1 MLVSCHMRSV
11 TEGDRITLEE
21 LRQLAAGRFGDMIKA
36 VVDLERRVM
45 VVDADLHADQEASL
59 IAEGSRQENLWGI
72 NLYPDLSEEEWLEFD
87 SMINLRP
94 SFGNRS
100 RGVDDP
106 ATRERIADLVRVMV
120 IR

>member
-1 MLVSCHMRSV
+1 MRVVTDSFPIDLV
-11 TEGDRITLEE
+11 E
-21 LRQLAAGRFGDMIKA
+21 LSRLAEGRFGDFVKA

-45 VVDADLHADQEASL
+45 LVDADLHADQEAEL
-59 IAEGSRQENLWGI
+59 LAGGSRQQDLWGI
-72 NLYPDLSEEEWLEFD
+72 NLYPGLPESDWLEFD

-106 ATRERIADLVRVMV
+106 ETRERIAALVAAVVR
-120 IR
+120 R

>member
-1 MLVSCHMRSV
+1 MVTTDMRRVSP
-11 TEGDRITLEE
+11 GDIISLADLRTLA
-21 LRQLAAGRFGDMIKA
+21 QARFGDMVKG

-45 VVDADLHADQEASL
+45 LLDADLHADQEAEL
-59 IAEGSRQENLWGI
+59 LAEGSAQRDLWGI
-72 NLYPDLSEEEWLEFD
+72 NLYPDVDGPDWLEFD

-106 ATRERIADLVRVMV
+106 ATRDGVAALVNELVR
-120 IR
+120 R